1 MSTKFESVEDD
12 AGRVIRYRR
21 HPNGGGFV
29 GPGAYVAESARL
41 GSMTYVEPGAR
52 IGSGSRVGHG
62 SWIDRLA
69 QVGERTVIGDGVR
82 VGHGTV
88 IGNRV
93 HIGSHSRIGSGAV
106 IEHGTS
112 VNADSTVPDGGHV
125 AAEPR
130 RRSRAAPAKRAQPR
144 QRKSQNR
151 QAA

>member
-1 MSTKFESVEDD
+1 MLPFTESIH
-12 AGRVIRYRR
+12 APRLRR
-21 HPNGGGFV
+21 EFRRR
-29 GPGAYVAESARL
+29 ARHA
-41 GSMTYVEPGAR
+41 T
-52 IGSGSRVGHG
+52 
-62 SWIDRLA
+62 W
-69 QVGERTVIGDGVR
+69 R